1 MSKDVIETAVEIMG
15 RTFHVKCPRSEVAS
29 LQLSA
34 KYLEDKLYATRESSQ
49 TIGFDRIAIIA
60 ALNITH
66 ELLSSERHKNHISD
80 LVNQRLRD
88 LKGKIDEALV
98 RYTQMEL
105 EPAEEV

>member
-66 ELLSSERHKNHISD
+66 ELLSSERHKN
-80 LVNQRLRD
+80 QRLRD